1 MEYIVADY
9 NNDVHG
15 NAILY
20 LMEVYSQDPMGGGKP
35 LSQRAKQFLIGEM
48 AIKPHAFSILA
59 FADEQAVG
67 LVNCF
72 EGFST
77 FACAPLINVH
87 DMVVH
92 PDFRGQGIGFQLLNK
107 VDEMAQARGACKVTL
122 EVLQGNEVAKKLY
135 RKTGFSSYELD
146 PSMGSAEFWEKKID
160 LA

>member
-1 MEYIVADY
+1 MDYIVADY
-9 NNDVHG
+9 SNKIHG
-15 NAILY
+15 SAILA
-20 LMEVYSQDPMGGGKP
+20 LMDVYSRDPMGGGKP

-48 AIKPHAFSILA
+48 AIRPYAFSIIA
-59 FADEQAVG
+59 FSGETPVG

-92 PDFRGQGIGFQLLNK
+92 PDYRGQGIGLHLLGK
-107 VDEMAQARGACKVTL
+107 VDEVAQDKGACKVTL
-122 EVLQGNEVAKKLY
+122 EVLQGNEIAQKLY
-135 RKTGFSSYELD
+135 RKTGFSCYELD
-146 PSMGSAEFWEKKID
+146 PKVGSAEFWEKKIN